1 MKKVFISYKRNVE
14 PDEPLALYIH
24 RFLKEHRHSAFI
36 DQTMKIGVKW
46 GREIQRQIETS
57 DFFLVLLSQA
67 SVDSEMVVEEVECAH
82 QRAKA
87 HGHPRILPVRVAYTD
102 RLPYRLGAYLD
113 PLHYA
118 LWQSESDNEPLA
130 QAILEAINNA
140 APLPREAFE
149 FPGVGAGATVS
160 EDGRAV
166 SGEEAMP
173 PPLPEI
179 DPRFI
184 EELVAPGG
192 AVKLRSRFYI
202 ERRADA
208 QVRRQ
213 VLRSGT
219 TTTIRASRQTGKSS
233 LLVRGV
239 HHARENGRKVVH
251 LDFQRVDPDH
261 LQTLDI
267 FLRYLTE
274 MMLRKLCL
282 ELTEAEKSWR
292 GSLGPQDKMTY
303 LLEDYVLPETEAPI
317 ILAMDEVDRLLQ
329 TPFHTNFFGMLRSWH
344 NSRAINDLWN
354 FLNIV
359 MVISTEPY
367 LLIDDIHQSPFN
379 VGLKLY
385 LYDFDEAQVR
395 DLNHR
400 HGAPVADDEIPRLM
414 TLLNGHPYL
423 TRKALYTLVVERM
436 TWAELTKIAA
446 TDASPFGDH
455 LRRYLWLLR
464 DRTDLTDAMKSIIR
478 DGICPDEAL
487 VYRLYRAGLV
497 KGSSKACTCRCQ
509 LYETYLRE
517 RLF

>member
-1 MKKVFISYKRNVE
+1 MVKVFISYKRNVE
-14 PDEPLALYIH
+14 PDELLALHFY
-24 RFLKEHRHSAFI
+24 RFLEEQELSVFI

-67 SVDSEMVVEEVECAH
+67 SVGSEMVVEEVECAH

-102 RLPYRLGAYLD
+102 PLPYRLGAYLD
-113 PLHYA
+113 PLQYA

-130 QAILEAINNA
+130 QAILEAINSA
-140 APLPREAFE
+140 APLPRESVE
-149 FPGVGAGATVS
+149 FPGVGMGATVS
-160 EDGRAV
+160 EDGRVV
-166 SGEEAMP
+166 SDEETISA
-173 PPLPEI
+173 PLPEV

-184 EELVAPGG
+184 EELEAPGG
-192 AVKLRSRFYI
+192 AVRLRSKFYI
-202 ERRADA
+202 ERSADA

-251 LDFQRVDPDH
+251 LDFQLIDPDN
-261 LQTLDI
+261 LQTLDT
-267 FLRYLTE
+267 FLRYFAG
-274 MMLRKLCL
+274 MMVRRLRLNP
-282 ELTEAEKSWR
+282 ARVEKSWR
-292 GSLGPQDKMTY
+292 GSLGAKDKLTY
-303 LLEDYVLPETEAPI
+303 LLEDYILPETEAPI
-317 ILAMDEVDRLLQ
+317 VLAMDEVDRLLQ
-329 TPFHTNFFGMLRSWH
+329 TSFHTEFFGMLRAWH
-344 NSRAINDLWN
+344 NRNI
-354 FLNIV
+354 LNMV

-379 VGLKLY
+379 VGLMLS
-385 LYDFDEAQVR
+385 LDDFDETQVR

-400 HGAPVADDEIPRLM
+400 HGSPLADGEIPALM

-423 TRKALYTLVVERM
+423 TRKALYTLVVERL
-436 TWAELTKIAA
+436 TWDELSKIAA
-446 TDASPFGDH
+446 TDIGPFDDH

-464 DRTDLTDAMKSIIR
+464 DKPELTCALKSVIQHST
-478 DGICPDEAL
+478 CPDEAL
-487 VYRLYRAGLV
+487 FYRLYQAGLV
-497 KGSSKACTCRCQ
+497 KGNSEACTCRCL
-509 LYETYLRE
+509 LYDVYLRQ
-517 RLF
+517 RL